1 MEFQPKPAPVGRLS
15 CEQPVQPHKKVLSI
29 YVPATQKPPFL
40 LFSCYLLVLWE
51 LASHLTCLNC
61 FFPCEN
67 ASIIMVLISQGN
79 YEEKMS

>member
-40 LFSCYLLVLWE
+40 LFSCYLLGSVLDAGYKDE
-51 LASHLTCLNC
+51 HNTSPPPLERFDFSPSVIQVSL
-61 FFPCEN
+61 
-67 ASIIMVLISQGN
+67 LI
-79 YEEKMS
+79 